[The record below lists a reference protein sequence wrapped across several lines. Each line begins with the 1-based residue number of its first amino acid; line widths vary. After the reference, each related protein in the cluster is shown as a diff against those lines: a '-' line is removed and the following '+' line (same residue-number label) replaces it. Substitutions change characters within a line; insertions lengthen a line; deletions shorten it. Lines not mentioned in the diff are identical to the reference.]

1 VLTDRGARL
10 DGCVELV
17 GRPRWPADDP
27 KARPDRIRP
36 REAPSR
42 PGCATAPGARPK
54 SVPVIPGLLAEI
66 HLGSRDASPAR
77 HNPHELNPR
86 EPISRN
92 ELFTGKSPGSAGD
105 HVGSSAA
112 PLPVRCAPS
121 PSAAPLLLVQ
131 RRVKGR
137 SGRGRG
143 WARDHRC
150 AWSRRPT
157 HLFGLIGPARLA
169 GDANGPADGGGHD
182 GRQAREMAPW
192 EDRSVP
198 HPTAP
203 LRKPRNHAE
212 TVEPTRSAGANDPPR
227 APKRPP
233 RTHRNRPATED
244 RRRGLRGCAG

>member
-1 VLTDRGARL
+1 MIQRRV
-10 DGCVELV
+10 
-17 GRPRWPADDP
+17 
-27 KARPDRIRP
+27 PDRIRP
-36 REAPSR
+36 REAPPR
-42 PGCATAPGARPK
+42 PGCAAAPGARPK
-54 SVPVIPGLLAEI
+54 SVPGIPGLLAEI

-77 HNPHELNPR
+77 HNPHGLNPR

-92 ELFTGKSPGSAGD
+92 ELFTGKAPGSAGD
-105 HVGSSAA
+105 PSGR
-112 PLPVRCAPS
+112 PLRLF
-121 PSAAPLLLVQ
+121 PSAALPHPPLRLFFSYSGGS
-131 RRVKGR
+131 RGAAEGKGR

-143 WARDHRC
+143 RARDHRC

-157 HLFGLIGPARLA
+157 RLFSLIGPARLA
-169 GDANGPADGGGHD
+169 GDANGPADGGGHG

>member
-1 VLTDRGARL
+1 MR
-10 DGCVELV
+10 
-17 GRPRWPADDP
+17 
-27 KARPDRIRP
+27 ARPGTIHTNSIRVS
-36 REAPSR
+36 PSR
-42 PGCATAPGARPK
+42 AM
-54 SVPVIPGLLAEI
+54 S
-66 HLGSRDASPAR
+66 
-77 HNPHELNPR
+77 
-86 EPISRN
+86 
-92 ELFTGKSPGSAGD
+92 FSPGSPPDPRGTTS
-105 HVGSSAA
+105 GR
-112 PLPVRCAPS
+112 PLRLF
-121 PSAAPLLLVQ
+121 PSAALPHPPLRLFFSYSGGS
-131 RRVKGR
+131 RGAAEGKGR

-143 WARDHRC
+143 RARDHRC

-157 HLFGLIGPARLA
+157 RLFGLIGPACLA

>member
-1 VLTDRGARL
+1 MLTDRGARL

-27 KARPDRIRP
+27 KARPDHIRP

-92 ELFTGKSPGSAGD
+92 ELFTGKAPGSAGD
-105 HVGSSAA
+105 HVGS
-112 PLPVRCAPS
+112 
-121 PSAAPLLLVQ
+121 SAAPLLLVQ

-137 SGRGRG
+137 SRGQGAQRTR
-143 WARDHRC
+143 ARTGPRSSLCMESSSHSPLRSHRPRP
-150 AWSRRPT
+150 SRRGCERTGGRRRPRRASGT
-157 HLFGLIGPARLA
+157 R
-169 GDANGPADGGGHD
+169 NGALGG
-182 GRQAREMAPW
+182 
-192 EDRSVP
+192 SF
-198 HPTAP
+198 
-203 LRKPRNHAE
+203 
-212 TVEPTRSAGANDPPR
+212 
-227 APKRPP
+227 
-233 RTHRNRPATED
+233 RPAPDCTIAKTAESC
-244 RRRGLRGCAG
+244 GNC

>member
-1 VLTDRGARL
+1 MSTSLNPRARTSSRRAHGLSDVLTDRGARL

-36 REAPSR
+36 REAPPR

-54 SVPVIPGLLAEI
+54 SIPVIPGLLAEI

-86 EPISRN
+86 ELISRN

-131 RRVKGR
+131 RRVKRR
-137 SGRGRG
+137 SRGKGAQRTR
-143 WARDHRC
+143 ARTGPRSSLCMESSPHSPLRSHRPRP
-150 AWSRRPT
+150 SRRGCERTGGRRRPRRASGT
-157 HLFGLIGPARLA
+157 R
-169 GDANGPADGGGHD
+169 NGALGG
-182 GRQAREMAPW
+182 
-192 EDRSVP
+192 SF
-198 HPTAP
+198 
-203 LRKPRNHAE
+203 
-212 TVEPTRSAGANDPPR
+212 
-227 APKRPP
+227 
-233 RTHRNRPATED
+233 RPASD
-244 RRRGLRGCAG
+244 RTIAKTAESCGNC